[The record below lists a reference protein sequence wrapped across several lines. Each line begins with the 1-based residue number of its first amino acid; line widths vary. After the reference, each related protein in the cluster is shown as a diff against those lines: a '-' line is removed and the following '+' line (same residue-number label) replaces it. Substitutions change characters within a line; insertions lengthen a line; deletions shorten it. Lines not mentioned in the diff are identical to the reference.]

1 MVVRCSGPGNLRVQ
15 GGLWMG
21 HPGRGDR
28 GCGGGVGREREGSEI
43 SAAIL
48 DYLTRSIRQIAPLS
62 DRQLAEEEWISFK
75 NTVEDLTF
83 TLGSYQTAT
92 QDPSNIDLEETEPET
107 D

>member
-1 MVVRCSGPGNLRVQ
+1 MWR
-15 GGLWMG
+15 
-21 HPGRGDR
+21 
-28 GCGGGVGREREGSEI
+28 GVGREREGSEI

-92 QDPSNIDLEETEPET
+92 QDPSNIDLEETEPEI